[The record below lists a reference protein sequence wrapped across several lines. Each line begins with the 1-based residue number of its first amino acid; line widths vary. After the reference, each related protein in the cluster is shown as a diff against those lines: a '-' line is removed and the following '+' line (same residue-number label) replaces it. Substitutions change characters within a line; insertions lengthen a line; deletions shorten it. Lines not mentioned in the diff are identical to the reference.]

1 MRACHL
7 GGLLPTRVDFER
19 REFVRDRAELASTS
33 RARRRIYE
41 IAFALGFASE
51 AHFSRAFKR
60 AFGLTPKD
68 VPQGTEREIMPGDRD
83 SATSGGSG
91 YGRWVRQ
98 LSLKSV

>member
-1 MRACHL
+1 MCRF
-7 GGLLPTRVDFER
+7 GPTRGVSAYIQDQR
-19 REFVRDRAELASTS
+19 LARAHAELASTS

-98 LSLKSV
+98 LSLKSG